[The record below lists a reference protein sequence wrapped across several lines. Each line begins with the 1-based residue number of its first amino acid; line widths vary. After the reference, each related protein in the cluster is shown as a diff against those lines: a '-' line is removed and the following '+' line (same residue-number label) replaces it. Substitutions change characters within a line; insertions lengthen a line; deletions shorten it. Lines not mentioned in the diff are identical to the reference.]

1 MFYNVVLVS
10 AIQEIQVWSLG
21 QTDILEKERATHSS
35 ILAWETSWTEE
46 PGGLQPKG
54 LQRFGYDWAT
64 KHTNTKQKNTIV
76 INIVSLTIK
85 PNQPLTFLEKTSSLR
100 LGTTNLDIS
109 NNHGKNV
116 LPGDSAMVTWKST
129 TSSRPFI
136 VSWNRVSR
144 QKQGLL
150 FWIGLLDSGNQKKR
164 E

>member
-1 MFYNVVLVS
+1 M
-10 AIQEIQVWSLG
+10 QETPEIQVWSLG
-21 QTDILEKERATHSS
+21 QADILEKEIATHSS

-64 KHTNTKQKNTIV
+64 NNTKQKNKIV
-76 INIVSLTIK
+76 IIIVSLTIK
-85 PNQPLTFLEKTSSLR
+85 PNQPLTFLEKFSSLR
-100 LGTTNLDIS
+100 LGTTNLDVS

-136 VSWNRVSR
+136 FSWNQVSR
-144 QKQGLL
+144 QKQGLFL
-150 FWIGLLDSGNQKKR
+150 WIGLLDSGNQKER